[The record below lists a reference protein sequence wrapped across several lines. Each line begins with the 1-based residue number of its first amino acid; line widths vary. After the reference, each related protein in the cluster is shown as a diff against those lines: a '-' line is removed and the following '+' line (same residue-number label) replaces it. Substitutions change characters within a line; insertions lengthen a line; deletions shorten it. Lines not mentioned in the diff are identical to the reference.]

1 MKKIKKKI
9 LITGGCGY
17 IGSQVAHDLIDQ
29 NFDVTI
35 IDNLSTGSKKLAPKK
50 ARLFISDIT
59 NKKKIE
65 NIFKLK
71 KYDAIFHFAASL
83 SVTESEKNPIKY
95 FKNNCLGTKIILD
108 MMKKFNISKIIF
120 SSTCAVYD
128 EDQNNISENKKI
140 FPKSM
145 YGLTKSQ
152 CENMIISYAKKFKFK
167 YAILRYFNVIGSDN
181 KIRTGPINKG
191 SLFKNLVTS
200 YLYKKKF
207 YIYGNNFNTKDG
219 TCVRDYIDIND
230 LSDLHLKSFN
240 YLKKN
245 QSIVM
250 NCGYNKPLSVL
261 EIIKYFNKTLDTKI
275 KYFISSKRE
284 GEMEKIY
291 ANTKLLKK
299 KFPLWKRNYSISQ
312 SIINM
317 IKWEKTWKKY

>member
-1 MKKIKKKI
+1 MKKTKKKI

-35 IDNLSTGSKKLAPKK
+35 IDNLSTGNKKLAPKK
-50 ARLFISDIT
+50 AKLFISDIT

-83 SVTESEKNPIKY
+83 NVTESEKKPIKY
-95 FKNNCLGTKIILD
+95 LKNNCLGTKIILD
-108 MMKKFNISKIIF
+108 MIKKFNISKIIF

-128 EDQNNISENKKI
+128 EGQNNISENKKI
-140 FPKSM
+140 FPKSI
-145 YGLTKSQ
+145 YGLTKIQ
-152 CENMIISYAKKFKFK
+152 CEKMIKLYAEKFNFK
-167 YAILRYFNVIGSDN
+167 YAILRYFNVIGSD
-181 KIRTGPINKG
+181 KKLRTGPINKG

-200 YLYKKKF
+200 YLYKKKI
-207 YIYGNNFNTKDG
+207 YIYGNNFNTRDG
-219 TCVRDYIDIND
+219 TCIRDYIDVND
-230 LSDLHLKSFN
+230 LSNLHLKSFI
-240 YLKKN
+240 YLQKK
-245 QSIVM
+245 QSFVM
-250 NCGYNKPLSVL
+250 NCGYNKPLTVL
-261 EIIKYFNKTLDTKI
+261 EIIKSFNKTLKTKI
-275 KYFISSKRE
+275 KYFISPKRE

-299 KFPLWKRNYSISQ
+299 KFPLWRRNYSISQ

-317 IKWEKTWKKY
+317 IKWEKVWKRY